1 MEEPLLQDNLNKY
14 PDSWS
19 PDGRFVIYESLG
31 SSRSSELLV
40 LPLTGDR
47 KPFPLLQTQFGERDG
62 RFSPDG
68 RWVAYRSNES
78 GRNEIYVAP
87 FPGPGGKWQISTA
100 GGYSPRWRHDGSEIF
115 YLTPDNRLMAA
126 SVNGKGAGFEVGAVK
141 PLFATRIV
149 TGNYQ
154 YDVSSDGQRF
164 LIDTSPEQATSAPI
178 TIVLNWAA
186 GLKK

>member
-1 MEEPLLQDNLNKY
+1 
-14 PDSWS
+14 
-19 PDGRFVIYESLG
+19 
-31 SSRSSELLV
+31 LV

-47 KPFPLLQTQFGERDG
+47 KPFPLLQTQFGEAAG
-62 RFSPDG
+62 RISPDG

-100 GGYSPRWRHDGSEIF
+100 GGYYPRWRHDGSEIF

-141 PLFATRIV
+141 LLFATRIV
-149 TGNYQ
+149 FAGGYQ
-154 YDVSSDGQRF
+154 YDGSADGQRF
-164 LIDTSPEQATSAPI
+164 LIDTAPEQATSAPI
-178 TIVLNWAA
+178 TVVLNWTA